1 MCVGCRE
8 RAGLSEL
15 LRVVWQDGT
24 AVPDP
29 HRRLP
34 GRGAHVHPVVA
45 CLDRA
50 ERSRALQRALRA
62 ASIPDLRV
70 VRDLIES
77 KAAAPSRAVAH
88 EAPDR

>member
-8 RAGLSEL
+8 RAGRSEL

-24 AVPDP
+24 VVPDP

-34 GRGAHVHPVVA
+34 GRGAHLHPVVA
-45 CLDRA
+45 CLERA
-50 ERSRALQRALRA
+50 ERSRALPRALRVA
-62 ASIPDLRV
+62 GIPDLRAL
-70 VRDLIES
+70 RDLIES
-77 KAAAPSRAVAH
+77 KAAPPSRAIAH